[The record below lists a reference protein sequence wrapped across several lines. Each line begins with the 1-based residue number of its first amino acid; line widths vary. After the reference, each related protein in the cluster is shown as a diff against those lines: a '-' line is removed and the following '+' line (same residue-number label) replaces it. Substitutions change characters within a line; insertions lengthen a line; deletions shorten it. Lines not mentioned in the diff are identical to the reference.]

1 MEPVHSRVSRQVLEL
16 VDRRGFC
23 VFADLTYGAS
33 FRETSLRN
41 LKPPFRA
48 KTQRFAKAHKRNDAK
63 QREFQIPN
71 SKFQIAISLRRR
83 LVSLLVL
90 ALVINSVGHALAA
103 DHPNLFRALSRA
115 DESFLEDLS
124 RRAFGYFW
132 EQADPNTGLVRDR
145 ARADASSLDEAHR
158 DVASIA
164 ATGFG
169 LTALCIAADR
179 RWVNSRKARERARVT
194 LRFFADRAAN
204 FHGWFYHWMDART
217 GERRWNS
224 EVSSI
229 DTALLLAG
237 VLTTRQVFR
246 DDPEIM
252 QLSTAIFERVDFKWM
267 QSGHP
272 SLLSHG
278 WTPESGYLPSMWS
291 DYSEETML
299 YLLAIGS
306 SAHPIAPQA
315 WQAWKR
321 DWISYA
327 GYTYLAGARPLFI
340 HQYSQAWVDYRGR
353 RESRAPYVDYFDN
366 SIKATRA
373 HRAFCIDLSK
383 EFPGYS
389 ENVWGITAS
398 DSAGGYMAWGGP
410 PRDPAIDGTVVPSA
424 AGGSLMFTPDIC
436 LPAMRAIK
444 ERFGDRVWGR
454 YGFVDAFN
462 PNTGWIDSDVIGINI
477 GITLLS
483 AENLRS
489 GNVWRWFMR
498 NAEVTRAMRLVG
510 LAKVGAVKRRNPQRV
525 AIRRTPMLSSRQ
537 FGGHC
542 EEQEYGTLQRA
553 DKNR

>member
-1 MEPVHSRVSRQVLEL
+1 MLRILLRKTRSCRLPT
-16 VDRRGFC
+16 
-23 VFADLTYGAS
+23 DLTFS
-33 FRETSLRN
+33 ILNSRWSI
-41 LKPPFRA
+41 PFR
-48 KTQRFAKAHKRNDAK
+48 RRC
-63 QREFQIPN
+63 
-71 SKFQIAISLRRR
+71 ISLV
-83 LVSLLVL
+83 LIALVL
-90 ALVINSVGHALAA
+90 TNAGVAPAFERHK
-103 DHPNLFRALSRA
+103 LSRA
-115 DESFLEDLS
+115 DDSFLEDLS
-124 RRAFGYFW
+124 HRAFSYFW
-132 EQADPNTGLVRDR
+132 EQANPNTGLVFDR
-145 ARADASSLDEAHR
+145 ARADASAMDEAHR

-169 LTALCIAADR
+169 LTALCIAAER
-179 RWVNSRKARERARVT
+179 HWVGERDARDRARAT
-194 LRFFADRAAN
+194 LRFFAERAAN

-217 GERRWNS
+217 GERQWNS

-237 VLTTRQVFR
+237 VLTARQAFR
-246 DDPEIM
+246 DHAE
-252 QLSTAIFERVDFKWM
+252 LVRLATKIFERVDFQWM
-267 QSGHP
+267 QNGHP
-272 SLLSHG
+272 AFLTHG
-278 WTPESGYLPSMWS
+278 WKPESGFLRSLWN

-306 SAHPIAPQA
+306 QAHSITPRA
-315 WQAWKR
+315 WQVWRR

-327 GYTYLAGARPLFI
+327 GYSYLAGAQPLFI

-353 RESRAPYVDYFDN
+353 RESQPPYVDYFDN

-389 ENVWGITAS
+389 EDIWGITAS
-398 DSAGGYMAWGGP
+398 DSAGGYVAWGGP

-436 LPAMRAIK
+436 LPALRAMRDK
-444 ERFGDRVWGR
+444 FGERVWGR

-462 PNTGWIDSDVIGINI
+462 PNTGWVDPDVIGINV

-498 NAEVTRAMRLVG
+498 NAEVMRAMRLVG
-510 LAKVGAVKRRNPQRV
+510 LAKVGSDRRRKLERV
-525 AIRRTPMLSSRQ
+525 AIRRTPVLSSRQ
-537 FGGHC
+537 FGGLLMRGDSATDLEKLGARTTS
-542 EEQEYGTLQRA
+542 EEWSASPCSRIDVKLHTSRSGCYCGPRKDGQIE
-553 DKNR
+553 